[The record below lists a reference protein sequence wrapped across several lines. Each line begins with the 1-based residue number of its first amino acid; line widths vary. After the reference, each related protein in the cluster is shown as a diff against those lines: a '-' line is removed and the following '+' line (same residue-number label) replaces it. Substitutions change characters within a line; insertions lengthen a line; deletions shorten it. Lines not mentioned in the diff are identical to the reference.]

1 MSEVSSIS
9 ATDAL
14 TPESRRTFWLLVGN
28 GAIVTMGSAF
38 YSFETVMAGL
48 AFELTKSTLLV
59 GLLVTVATSGWF
71 WPQLIVG
78 SRIQHL
84 PEKMPA
90 YRLSSVL
97 RVSGVSAMIASTWLF
112 SDQGAIL
119 YWAILASTTL
129 FAVGGGIC
137 VIPFM
142 DILAKSIPIVHRPML
157 MAYRQSIGGVLG
169 GASGLATVFIL
180 GPHSGLVFPY
190 NYLTLFIVGGCI
202 NSVAYGCVVAVREP
216 VESVNPEQQTFGAFF
231 AGGVRVFRED
241 RDFRHY
247 FYYRVCLYLAYMSQ
261 SLLVPFAMARFS
273 TPLQA
278 TGLFA
283 AGVAVT
289 GGVFSLLWGRI
300 ARNIGEVG
308 LFPLVSLLAFL
319 PFTFMSIM
327 AVLPPENGVVQL
339 LMPRFH
345 WVVLVVFACLTAA
358 RQGIDMAGSL
368 YLLAMPPAGLRPT
381 YFAFMNSVSAPLML
395 SPILAGYLAGSVSY
409 TLAFALSAI
418 AALGMIAVS
427 LTLKR
432 R

>member
-1 MSEVSSIS
+1 VS
-9 ATDAL
+9 DAAPIAANEAH

-48 AFELTKSTLLV
+48 AFELTGSTLLV

-90 YRLSSVL
+90 YRLSAFL
-97 RVSGVSAMIASTWLF
+97 RVSGVSSMIAATWLL
-112 SDQGAIL
+112 SDRGEVL
-119 YWAILASTTL
+119 YWAILACTTL

-142 DILAKSIPIVHRPML
+142 DILAKSIPVAHRPML

-169 GASGLATVFIL
+169 CAAGLATLYIL
-180 GPHSGLVFPY
+180 GDHSGLTFPY
-190 NYLTLFIVGGCI
+190 NYLTLFVVGGAI
-202 NSVAYGCVVAVREP
+202 NSVAYYCVVAIQEP
-216 VESVNPEQQTFGAFF
+216 IEAVNPEQQTFGGFI

-241 RDFRHY
+241 RDFRYY

-261 SLLVPFAMARFS
+261 SLLVPFAMARFE
-273 TPLQA
+273 TPLAA

-283 AGVAVT
+283 AGIALT

-300 ARNIGEVG
+300 ARRIGEVG
-308 LFPLVSLLAFL
+308 LFPMVSLLAFVPFGFMAALAFL
-319 PFTFMSIM
+319 PEGNAIAKMLT
-327 AVLPPENGVVQL
+327 PH
-339 LMPRFH
+339 FH
-345 WVVLVVFACLTAA
+345 WIVLAVFACLTAA

-368 YLLAMPPAGLRPT
+368 YLLAMPPATLRPT
-381 YFAFMNSVSAPLML
+381 YFAFMNSISAPLML
-395 SPILAGYLAGSVSY
+395 SPILAGWLAGSASFAM
-409 TLAFALSAI
+409 AFALSAL
-418 AALGMIAVS
+418 AALGMVSVS
-427 LTLKR
+427 LTLRKR
-432 R
+432 